1 MSFRV
6 QPDGSI
12 ETDTAAEAVEISRLM
27 AEPLPYPGAPPDD
40 DTTGDSDKPARLAA
54 GAPVTD
60 WDPTTG
66 RWFYIC
72 RCGGSSGD
80 IAGDVASVACVKCAR
95 VNARPEVADPLV
107 AKAPVRQ
114 CVGCS
119 QVLAPDAKIGLYG
132 TGDAVV
138 CAQCVADAELRVTRD
153 IPPAWLGQI
162 MPGESVF
169 DSAARKELARLGL
182 GASSI
187 ADSIAK
193 HASAE
198 AQETAQKAVDA
209 AVPVGATSADLSADL
224 DKYVEE
230 NPPTRVP
237 SAGCG
242 DLRKLE
248 ALTMLAGLVK

>member
-12 ETDTAAEAVEISRLM
+12 ETDTAAEAVEIARLM
-27 AEPLPYPGAPPDD
+27 APEFCAVCAGNEATRLAFTDATTGKPQDPLP
-40 DTTGDSDKPARLAA
+40 LAA
-54 GAPVTD
+54 NAPVTD

-80 IAGDVASVACVKCAR
+80 LAGDVASVACVKCAR

-182 GASSI
+182 GASDRVRLI
-187 ADSIAK
+187 GGHPRAMTVVQIDPYNDNGPMATCAWEEGEYTY
-193 HASAE
+193 HLEVPASHLE
-198 AQETAQKAVDA
+198 
-209 AVPVGATSADLSADL
+209 PHG
-224 DKYVEE
+224 DKG
-230 NPPTRVP
+230 P
-237 SAGCG
+237 
-242 DLRKLE
+242 
-248 ALTMLAGLVK
+248 